1 MRRTNRRKLQSN
13 GMFPCAKTSSFQGK
27 QRMLGFEHF
36 ESLEALRD
44 FGALQAELGRNA
56 EAREQ
61 EIREKERERERTASK
76 KKATDTSRRLGN
88 VKFRLDASRLS
99 GFTPSHC

>member
-1 MRRTNRRKLQSN
+1 MRSTNRRKLQSN

-61 EIREKERERERTASK
+61 EIRERERTASK
-76 KKATDTSRRLGN
+76 KKATDTSQRLGN

>member
-1 MRRTNRRKLQSN
+1 
-13 GMFPCAKTSSFQGK
+13 MFPCAKTSSFQGK

-61 EIREKERERERTASK
+61 EIRERER
-76 KKATDTSRRLGN
+76 
-88 VKFRLDASRLS
+88 
-99 GFTPSHC
+99 

>member
-1 MRRTNRRKLQSN
+1 
-13 GMFPCAKTSSFQGK
+13 
-27 QRMLGFEHF
+27 MLGFEHF

-61 EIREKERERERTASK
+61 EIREREREQLRK
-76 KKATDTSRRLGN
+76 KRQPETGKRQI
-88 VKFRLDASRLS
+88 
-99 GFTPSHC
+99 